1 MFTSPYKIA
10 QESLIYMQQMFV
22 NVVKENLKQPVA
34 IVLNITNNNKSLTT
48 IPIGSRTKRSE
59 MVSPYQ
65 VKLRVKI

>member
-1 MFTSPYKIA
+1 MSQYKIV
-10 QESLIYMQQMFV
+10 QESLTYMQLMFV
-22 NVVKENLKQPVA
+22 NVVKVNLKQLVA

-48 IPIGSRTKRSE
+48 IPKGSRAKRPE